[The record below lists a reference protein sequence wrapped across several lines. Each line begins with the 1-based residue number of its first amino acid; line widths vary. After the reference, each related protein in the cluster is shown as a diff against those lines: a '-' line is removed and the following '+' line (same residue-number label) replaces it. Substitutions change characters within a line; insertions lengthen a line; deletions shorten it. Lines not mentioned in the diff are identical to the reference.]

1 MSDENIEVKSCVVSL
16 NELVQGKVDSEND
29 QNKEKSKIFSENNF
43 SLNIPDYQRPYAW
56 GIEQVKILLKDISE
70 QIDKNQKYLLGSL
83 ILHKGNTE
91 IVDGQQQKDNEFN
104 IVDGQ
109 QRLTTLALILR
120 VLCEKKSNEQECKEC
135 NKIGDFLNNVNYS
148 HNESKYHIKENYEYI
163 KAYFE
168 SYSEKCKFL
177 DFLLENIEFI
187 CVLAPSQDD
196 AFLFFDSANSKGKGL
211 KSYDLIK
218 AFHLH
223 SLKKRQ
229 KNYAMFFENIVKD
242 ERKIT
247 ILFDELLAPARAW
260 LKNKNIRVD
269 KIKTEQIYEEFCK
282 EFSSDKFLY
291 SKEDLGILSSFANGD
306 DFFKYLYKY
315 NKCFNKVIK
324 QSEIYESL
332 NIDTFLY
339 CRSVYAIAA
348 MIYFSKFP
356 NGNSDYFLA
365 LLARA
370 TFSPRFY
377 NINIT
382 RDIQK
387 NYALEFLEKVYF
399 VSFEGELEQNL
410 LDFIQ
415 EKMILE
421 KEFYKKNENML
432 EKAKRK
438 YYLKIIENYYK
449 NKNLE
454 KNIPLH
460 YVQYKNKE
468 RNK

>member
-1 MSDENIEVKSCVVSL
+1 MSGKNTKVKSCVVSL

-29 QNKEKSKIFSENNF
+29 QKSDIFLKEGF
-43 SLNIPDYQRPYAW
+43 SLNIPYYQRPYAW
-56 GIEQVKILLKDISE
+56 EKKHVKTLLKDISE

-83 ILHKGNTE
+83 ILHKENKE
-91 IVDGQQQKDNEFN
+91 NKEDKFN

-135 NKIGDFLNNVNYS
+135 KIGNFLGKVNYS

-168 SYSEKCKFL
+168 SYKNDKKDKFL
-177 DFLLENIEFI
+177 NFLLENIEFI
-187 CVLAPSQDD
+187 CVLAPNVDD

-223 SLKKRQ
+223 SLE
-229 KNYAMFFENIVKD
+229 KNQGSMLGYYARKFENLAKD

-260 LKNKNIRVD
+260 LKHKSINAND
-269 KIKTEQIYEEFCK
+269 IKAYEEFCK
-282 EFSSDKFLY
+282 EFFSDKFLY
-291 SKEDLGILSSFANGD
+291 SKEDLGILSSFANGV
-306 DFFKYLYKY
+306 DFFEYLFKY
-315 NKCFNKVIK
+315 NEFFDKLSNNALY
-324 QSEIYESL
+324 QELDEIYYTGFIY
-332 NIDTFLY
+332 NKYI
-339 CRSVYAIAA
+339 YAIAV

-370 TFSPRFY
+370 AFSLRVYRPSIYRA
-377 NINIT
+377 T
-382 RDIQK
+382 QRD
-387 NYALEFLEKVYF
+387 YALEFLEKVYF
-399 VSFEGELEQNL
+399 VSFEEELEQNL
-410 LDFIQ
+410 LDFIA
-415 EKMILE
+415 I
-421 KEFYKKNENML
+421 KNEEERKIKIEENPNQ
-432 EKAKRK
+432 KKRDGGK
-438 YYLKIIENYYK
+438 DWYLKKTEEVY
-449 NKNLE
+449 E
-454 KNIPLH
+454 KQHIQKH
-460 YVQYKNKE
+460 IV
-468 RNK
+468 

>member
-1 MSDENIEVKSCVVSL
+1 MSVNSCVVSL
-16 NELVQGKVDSEND
+16 KELVRGKVDSEND

-83 ILHKGNTE
+83 ILHTENTE
-91 IVDGQQQKDNEFN
+91 NKFN

-109 QRLTTLALILR
+109 QRLTTLALILK
-120 VLCEKKSNEQECKEC
+120 VLCGNQEKCTC
-135 NKIGDFLNNVNYS
+135 KIGNFLGKVNYS

-168 SYSEKCKFL
+168 SYSDEKRKFL
-177 DFLLENIEFI
+177 KFLLKNIEFI
-187 CVLAPSQDD
+187 CVLAPSEDD

-223 SLKKRQ
+223 SLE
-229 KNYAMFFENIVKD
+229 KNQGSMLGYYARKFENLAKD

-260 LKNKNIRVD
+260 LKHKSINAND
-269 KIKTEQIYEEFCK
+269 IKAYEEFCK
-282 EFSSDKFLY
+282 EFFSDKFLY
-291 SKEDLGILSSFANGD
+291 SKEDLGILSSFANGV
-306 DFFKYLYKY
+306 DFFEYLFKY
-315 NKCFNKVIK
+315 NEFFDKLSNNALY
-324 QSEIYESL
+324 QELDEIYYTGFIY
-332 NIDTFLY
+332 NKYI
-339 CRSVYAIAA
+339 YAIAV

-370 TFSPRFY
+370 AFSLRVYRPSIYRA
-377 NINIT
+377 T
-382 RDIQK
+382 QRD
-387 NYALEFLEKVYF
+387 YALEFLEKVYF
-399 VSFEGELEQNL
+399 VSFEEELEQNL
-410 LDFIQ
+410 LDFIA
-415 EKMILE
+415 I
-421 KEFYKKNENML
+421 KNEEERKSTQEL
-432 EKAKRK
+432 DGGRGDYIEIVKK
-438 YYLKIIENYYK
+438 YYQGEDALY
-449 NKNLE
+449 
-454 KNIPLH
+454 KNIPSH
-460 YVQYKNKE
+460 YVKK
-468 RNK
+468 

>member
-1 MSDENIEVKSCVVSL
+1 MNGENTKVKSCVVSL
-16 NELVQGKVDSEND
+16 KELVRGKVDSEND

-83 ILHKGNTE
+83 ILHTENTE
-91 IVDGQQQKDNEFN
+91 KKFN

-120 VLCEKKSNEQECKEC
+120 VLCKC
-135 NKIGDFLNNVNYS
+135 NFLNNVKYS

-163 KAYFE
+163 NTYFE
-168 SYSEKCKFL
+168 SYNEKCKFL
-177 DFLLENIEFI
+177 RYLLYKIEFI
-187 CVLAPSQDD
+187 CVLAPSVDD

-223 SLKKRQ
+223 SLE
-229 KNYAMFFENIVKD
+229 KNQGSMLGYYARKFENLAKD

-260 LKNKNIRVD
+260 LKHKSINAND
-269 KIKTEQIYEEFCK
+269 IKAYEEFCK
-282 EFSSDKFLY
+282 EFFSDKFLY
-291 SKEDLGILSSFANGD
+291 SKENLGILSSFANGV
-306 DFFKYLYKY
+306 DFFEYLFKY
-315 NKCFNKVIK
+315 NELFDKLSNNALY
-324 QSEIYESL
+324 QELDEIYYTGFIY
-332 NIDTFLY
+332 NKYI
-339 CRSVYAIAA
+339 YAIAV

-370 TFSPRFY
+370 AFSLRVYRPSIYRA
-377 NINIT
+377 T
-382 RDIQK
+382 QRD
-387 NYALEFLEKVYF
+387 YALEFLEKVYF
-399 VSFEGELEQNL
+399 VSFEEELEQNL
-410 LDFIQ
+410 LDFIAIKNEEERKIKIEENQ
-415 EKMILE
+415 KKRNGGKEWYLEKT
-421 KEFYKKNENML
+421 KEFY
-432 EKAKRK
+432 EKQHIQKH
-438 YYLKIIENYYK
+438 I
-449 NKNLE
+449 
-454 KNIPLH
+454 
-460 YVQYKNKE
+460 V
-468 RNK
+468 

>member
-1 MSDENIEVKSCVVSL
+1 MNGENTKVKSCVVSL
-16 NELVQGKVDSEND
+16 KELVRGKVDSEND

-43 SLNIPDYQRPYAW
+43 SLNIPYYQRPYAW

-83 ILHKGNTE
+83 ILHTENTE
-91 IVDGQQQKDNEFN
+91 NKFN

-109 QRLTTLALILR
+109 QRLTTMALILK
-120 VLCEKKSNEQECKEC
+120 VLCGNQEKCTC
-135 NKIGDFLNNVNYS
+135 KIGNFLGKVNYS

-168 SYSEKCKFL
+168 SYKNDKKDKFL

-187 CVLAPSQDD
+187 CVLAPSEDD

-223 SLKKRQ
+223 SLEKKQ
-229 KNYAMFFENIVKD
+229 GSMLGYYARKFENLAKN

-260 LKNKNIRVD
+260 LKHKSINAND
-269 KIKTEQIYEEFCK
+269 IKAYEEFCK
-282 EFSSDKFLY
+282 EFFSDKFLY
-291 SKEDLGILSSFANGD
+291 SKEDLGILSSFANGV
-306 DFFKYLYKY
+306 DFFEYLFKY
-315 NKCFNKVIK
+315 NEFFDKLSNNALY
-324 QSEIYESL
+324 QELDEIYYTGFIY
-332 NIDTFLY
+332 NKYI
-339 CRSVYAIAA
+339 YAIAV

-370 TFSPRFY
+370 AFSLRVYRPSIYRA
-377 NINIT
+377 T
-382 RDIQK
+382 QRD
-387 NYALEFLEKVYF
+387 YALEFLEKVYF
-399 VSFEGELEQNL
+399 VSFEEELEQNL
-410 LDFIQ
+410 LDFIA
-415 EKMILE
+415 I
-421 KEFYKKNENML
+421 KNEEERKSTQEL
-432 EKAKRK
+432 DGGRGDYIEIVKK
-438 YYLKIIENYYK
+438 YYQGEDALY
-449 NKNLE
+449 
-454 KNIPLH
+454 KNIPSH
-460 YVQYKNKE
+460 YVKK
-468 RNK
+468 

>member
-1 MSDENIEVKSCVVSL
+1 MIEKENEVKSCVVSL
-16 NELVQGKVDSEND
+16 KELVCGDIINGSN
-29 QNKEKSKIFSENNF
+29 IFDKAF
-43 SLNIPDYQRPYAW
+43 SLNIPYYQRPYAW

-91 IVDGQQQKDNEFN
+91 IVEGQQQKDNEFN

-120 VLCEKKSNEQECKEC
+120 VLCKC
-135 NKIGDFLNNVNYS
+135 NFLNNVKYS

-168 SYSEKCKFL
+168 SYSDKKCEFL
-177 DFLLENIEFI
+177 NFLLENIEFI
-187 CVLAPSQDD
+187 CVLAPSEDD

-223 SLKKRQ
+223 SLE
-229 KNYAMFFENIVKD
+229 KNQGGMLGYYARKFENLAKD

-260 LKNKNIRVD
+260 LKHKNIRVD

-282 EFSSDKFLY
+282 EFFSDKFLY
-291 SKEDLGILSSFANGD
+291 SKEGLGVLSSFANGV
-306 DFFKYLYKY
+306 DFFEYLFKY
-315 NKCFNKVIK
+315 NELFDKLSNNALYQELDKICDIGFIYNKYI
-324 QSEIYESL
+324 
-332 NIDTFLY
+332 
-339 CRSVYAIAA
+339 YAIAV

-356 NGNSDYFLA
+356 NGNSDYFL
-365 LLARA
+365 LLIARA
-370 TFSPRFY
+370 AFSLRVY
-377 NINIT
+377 GLSISRATQN
-382 RDIQK
+382 

-399 VSFEGELEQNL
+399 VSFEEELEQNL
-410 LDFIQ
+410 LDFIA
-415 EKMILE
+415 I
-421 KEFYKKNENML
+421 KNEEERKSSQEL
-432 EKAKRK
+432 DGGRSDYVKIVEK
-438 YYLKIIENYYK
+438 YYQGKNAPYKNIPSHYVK
-449 NKNLE
+449 NKNKGINNE
-454 KNIPLH
+454 
-460 YVQYKNKE
+460 
-468 RNK
+468 

>member
-1 MSDENIEVKSCVVSL
+1 MIEKENEVKSCVVSL
-16 NELVQGKVDSEND
+16 KELVRGKVGSEND

-43 SLNIPDYQRPYAW
+43 SLNIPDYQRPYTW
-56 GIEQVKILLKDISE
+56 EKKHVKILLKDISE
-70 QIDKNQKYLLGSL
+70 QIDKNQNKQDTKNQKYLLGSL
-83 ILHKGNTE
+83 ILHTENTE
-91 IVDGQQQKDNEFN
+91 NTEKKFN

-120 VLCEKKSNEQECKEC
+120 VLCKC
-135 NKIGDFLNNVNYS
+135 NFLNNVEYS

-168 SYSEKCKFL
+168 SYSDEKRKFL
-177 DFLLENIEFI
+177 KFLLKNIEFI
-187 CVLAPSQDD
+187 CVLAPSEDD
-196 AFLFFDSANSKGKGL
+196 AFLFFDSANSKGKDL

-223 SLKKRQ
+223 SLE
-229 KNYAMFFENIVKD
+229 KNQGGMLGYYARKFENLAKD

-269 KIKTEQIYEEFCK
+269 EIKTEQIYEEFCK
-282 EFSSDKFLY
+282 EFFSDKFLY
-291 SKEDLGILSSFANGD
+291 SKEDLGILSSFANGV
-306 DFFKYLYKY
+306 DFFEYLFKY
-315 NKCFNKVIK
+315 NECFNKVIK
-324 QSEIYESL
+324 QNEIYESL

-339 CRSVYAIAA
+339 CRSVYAIAT

-377 NINIT
+377 NIKIT
-382 RDIQK
+382 RGIQK
-387 NYALEFLEKVYF
+387 KYALEFLEKVYF
-399 VSFEGELEQNL
+399 VSFEEELEQNL

-432 EKAKRK
+432 EKAKRN
-438 YYLKIIENYYK
+438 YYLNIIENYYK

>member
-1 MSDENIEVKSCVVSL
+1 MSGENTEVKSCVVSL
-16 NELVQGKVDSEND
+16 KELVRGNKINDSSIFDND
-29 QNKEKSKIFSENNF
+29 F

-83 ILHKGNTE
+83 ILHTE
-91 IVDGQQQKDNEFN
+91 NKENKFN

-120 VLCEKKSNEQECKEC
+120 VLCKC
-135 NKIGDFLNNVNYS
+135 NFLNNVKYS

-168 SYSEKCKFL
+168 SYSDEKRKFL
-177 DFLLENIEFI
+177 KFLLKNIEFI
-187 CVLAPSQDD
+187 CVLAPSVDD

-223 SLKKRQ
+223 SLE
-229 KNYAMFFENIVKD
+229 KNQGSMLGYYARKFENLAKD

-260 LKNKNIRVD
+260 LKHKSINAND
-269 KIKTEQIYEEFCK
+269 IKAYEEFCK
-282 EFSSDKFLY
+282 EFFSDKFLY
-291 SKEDLGILSSFANGD
+291 SKEDLGVLSSFANGV
-306 DFFKYLYKY
+306 DFFEYLFKY
-315 NKCFNKVIK
+315 NEFFDKLSNNALY
-324 QSEIYESL
+324 QELDEIYYTGFIY
-332 NIDTFLY
+332 NKYI
-339 CRSVYAIAA
+339 YAIAV

-370 TFSPRFY
+370 AFSLRVYRPSIYRA
-377 NINIT
+377 T
-382 RDIQK
+382 QRD
-387 NYALEFLEKVYF
+387 YALEFLEKVYF
-399 VSFEGELEQNL
+399 VSFEEELEQNL
-410 LDFIQ
+410 LDFIA
-415 EKMILE
+415 I
-421 KEFYKKNENML
+421 KNE
-432 EKAKRK
+432 EERK
-438 YYLKIIENYYK
+438 SDQGYNGGKKWYLDIVQKKFYENQHIQK
-449 NKNLE
+449 HIVMENENGK
-454 KNIPLH
+454 
-460 YVQYKNKE
+460 
-468 RNK
+468 

>member
-1 MSDENIEVKSCVVSL
+1 MSGENTEVKSCVVSL
-16 NELVQGKVDSEND
+16 KELVCGNKINDS
-29 QNKEKSKIFSENNF
+29 SIFDKTF

-70 QIDKNQKYLLGSL
+70 QIDKNQNKQDAKNQKYLLGSL
-83 ILHKGNTE
+83 ILHTENTE
-91 IVDGQQQKDNEFN
+91 NKFN

-120 VLCEKKSNEQECKEC
+120 VLCENNQIKCKEC
-135 NKIGDFLNNVNYS
+135 KIGNFLGEVNYS

-168 SYSEKCKFL
+168 SYENDKKDKFL
-177 DFLLENIEFI
+177 NFLLESIEFI
-187 CVLAPSQDD
+187 CVLAPSVDD

-223 SLKKRQ
+223 SLE
-229 KNYAMFFENIVKD
+229 KNQGSMLGYYARKFENLAKD

-260 LKNKNIRVD
+260 LKHKSINANNI
-269 KIKTEQIYEEFCK
+269 KAYEEFCK
-282 EFSSDKFLY
+282 EFFSDKFLY
-291 SKEDLGILSSFANGD
+291 SKEDLGVLSSFANGV
-306 DFFKYLYKY
+306 DFFEYLFKY
-315 NKCFNKVIK
+315 NEFFDKLSNNALYQELDKIYYTGFIYNKYI
-324 QSEIYESL
+324 
-332 NIDTFLY
+332 
-339 CRSVYAIAA
+339 YAIAV

-370 TFSPRFY
+370 AFSLRVY
-377 NINIT
+377 SSSIYRAT
-382 RDIQK
+382 QRD
-387 NYALEFLEKVYF
+387 YALEFLEKVYF
-399 VSFEGELEQNL
+399 VSFEEELEQNL
-410 LDFIQ
+410 LDFIA
-415 EKMILE
+415 I
-421 KEFYKKNENML
+421 KNEEERKSDQGYNGGKDDYVKIV
-432 EKAKRK
+432 EK
-438 YYLKIIENYYK
+438 YYQSKDALY
-449 NKNLE
+449 

-460 YVQYKNKE
+460 YVKIKNKGINNE
-468 RNK
+468 